1 MQSRTPI
8 PTVEDIRL
16 IIKPSVGNRISNC
29 DLEELIDLVSD
40 LFCAKTFGRSTCIH
54 LTDSQL
60 ADLFRAYARQIEYWD
75 YIDPDLDM
83 LNATNTLNVDGKT
96 MKYVLQ
102 DISPRAL
109 RILRTAGFVTCG
121 VSMK

>member
-8 PTVEDIRL
+8 PTVEDIRF
-16 IIKPSVGNRISNC
+16 IIKPSVGNRITDC

-60 ADLFRAYARQIEYWD
+60 ADLFRAYAKQIEY
-75 YIDPDLDM
+75 
-83 LNATNTLNVDGKT
+83 
-96 MKYVLQ
+96 
-102 DISPRAL
+102 
-109 RILRTAGFVTCG
+109 
-121 VSMK
+121 

>member
-8 PTVEDIRL
+8 PTVEDIRF
-16 IIKPSVGNRISNC
+16 IIKPSVGNRITDC
-29 DLEELIDLVSD
+29 DLEELIDLV
-40 LFCAKTFGRSTCIH
+40 RSTCIH

-60 ADLFRAYARQIEYWD
+60 ADLFRAYAKQIEYWD

>member
-1 MQSRTPI
+1 MQTRTPI

-16 IIKPSVGNRISNC
+16 IIKPSVGNRITDS

-40 LFCAKTFGRSTCIH
+40 LSCAKTFGRSTCIH

-60 ADLFRAYARQIEYWD
+60 DDLFRAYAKQIEYWD